1 MQTENPG
8 ILAHPGTDTVRGTT
22 GQMTDAG
29 EPVHLAA
36 PLRRR
41 LVAVW
46 RHPVPATCA
55 VHPASAS
62 LYAFPM
68 TAPNS
73 PRNRPPTLLLRRLA
87 ALFYDFWPALALWM
101 LVSALFTV
109 AYTVAGHPPRENI
122 APLSALQ
129 WLLWL
134 ACWASTGVYAT
145 LSWRYGGQTLGMRPW
160 RLHLRADNAPP
171 SMAQLW
177 KRYVLATLSLACAGL
192 GFWWVLFDPER
203 RTLHDRL
210 SGTRLVFVP
219 KQ

>member
-1 MQTENPG
+1 
-8 ILAHPGTDTVRGTT
+8 
-22 GQMTDAG
+22 
-29 EPVHLAA
+29 
-36 PLRRR
+36 
-41 LVAVW
+41 
-46 RHPVPATCA
+46 
-55 VHPASAS
+55 
-62 LYAFPM
+62 M
-68 TAPNS
+68 TAPTS
-73 PRNRPPTLLLRRLA
+73 PHNRPPTLLLRRLVS
-87 ALFYDFWPALALWM
+87 LFYDFWPSLALWM

-109 AYTVAGHPPRENI
+109 TYTVAGHPPRENI

-145 LSWRYGGQTLGMRPW
+145 LSWRYGGQTLSMRPW
-160 RLHLRADNAPP
+160 RLHLRADSGTP

-192 GFWWVLFDPER
+192 GFWWALFDPER

-210 SGTRLVFVP
+210 SGTRLVLVP